1 MMRAILFDKD
11 GCLIDF
17 DKTWGQ
23 WAGALL
29 GELADGDASLFAS
42 LANAIGF
49 RPDSASFSPDSAV
62 IAGTP
67 EEGVQLIAPLL
78 PNWAYN
84 DLLAFSNERAT
95 SAALEPVVPL
105 GPLLDEMRGMDLVL
119 GVATNDAETTARA
132 HMTSLAVADR
142 FDMILGSDSGYGG
155 KPAPGMQNAF
165 LQQMKVEPERCIMV
179 GDSLHDLHAGRAA
192 GMVCVG
198 VLTGPAG
205 RSELEGDADVVLPDI
220 GHLPEW
226 IRSESD
232 A

>member
-119 GVATNDAETTARA
+119 GV
-132 HMTSLAVADR
+132 DR
-142 FDMILGSDSGYGG
+142 KS
-155 KPAPGMQNAF
+155 
-165 LQQMKVEPERCIMV
+165 
-179 GDSLHDLHAGRAA
+179 
-192 GMVCVG
+192 
-198 VLTGPAG
+198 
-205 RSELEGDADVVLPDI
+205 VV
-220 GHLPEW
+220 
-226 IRSESD
+226 
-232 A
+232 